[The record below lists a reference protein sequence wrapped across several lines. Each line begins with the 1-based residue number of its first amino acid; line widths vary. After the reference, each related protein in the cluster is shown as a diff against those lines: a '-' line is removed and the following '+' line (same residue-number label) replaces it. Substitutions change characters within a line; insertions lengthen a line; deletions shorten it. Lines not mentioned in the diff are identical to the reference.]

1 MILNKQKKKVISNIM
16 KFGIKKI
23 DYLECLNL
31 ITLKTPK
38 SENKKFNLF
47 IAYYIGKIRLID
59 NL

>member
-1 MILNKQKKKVISNIM
+1 M